1 MEWDCLRLRNG
12 ESVEKRFGDRWRDI
26 LRFNRIDRR
35 HAYPGVPL
43 KVPRR
48 LEDVAEFTPMP
59 DAYPDADNE
68 AKFILVDLAEQFL
81 GAYEN
86 GKLVFSS
93 PIATGEE
100 GNETPAGKF
109 RVTAYH
115 SAHRSTKFFIQDTD
129 IPYPMTWALRFHV
142 DREGVTY
149 WIHGRDIPGYAA
161 SHGCIGL
168 YDEAMQ
174 KKYYRTRWKPEL
186 EDARRLFEWVISP
199 ETDDG
204 KYHLLRDGPPV
215 HCIH

>member
-1 MEWDCLRLRNG
+1 VEWDCLRLRNG

-174 KKYYRTRWKPEL
+174 KKYYRNPRTPEM

-199 ETDDG
+199 ARDDG
-204 KYHLLRDGPPV
+204 KYHLLADGPPV